1 MGLQDNNMQCTS
13 DAKVLGRSSARGTIK
28 GACKITICSAH
39 GMQRYWQVLSP
50 MHYQMGLQNNYAVH
64 TGCEGIGQ
72 VFSPMHNQMGLQDN
86 NMQVLGYTG

>member
-1 MGLQDNNMQCTS
+1 MHTGC
-13 DAKVLGRSSARGTIK
+13 K
-28 GACKITICSAH
+28 GI
-39 GMQRYWQVLSP
+39 GQVLSP
-50 MHYQMGLQNNYAVH
+50 VHYQMGLQNNYAVH

>member
-1 MGLQDNNMQCTS
+1 
-13 DAKVLGRSSARGTIK
+13 
-28 GACKITICSAH
+28 
-39 GMQRYWQVLSP
+39 